1 MAFNIFSFMG
11 DAETEFSSRR
21 HMVDGEDPLM
31 RQLLSEAKDALE
43 ILGDTYDAALR
54 SYAQQTNPLN
64 PGDITFPVSGRRNW
78 SFRNPCASYLWYL
91 REPSD
96 IILELDIPDDDS
108 ISLLLDRIDIKPVK
122 VLHDPADMK
131 SGVETLYEMRY
142 ETLVVGRSLQF
153 PVNMPTEVRDYIKEN
168 PGFAHLGT
176 IDLYFGQ
183 ICSVEVLSMVGE
195 ETGDG
200 EGALVCDDGGERMF
214 PPTPHTFFVA
224 PGIEISSYTGAK
236 NSIFIQFGVEGF
248 PGEQPSGKGFRNYNW
263 ARLYLTNDFTWPT
276 PGEFLGMAVKPMPN
290 KPWYY
295 QLKSP
300 FLYTANWF
308 ETEYYSSGIVTT
320 VYDEGDPAGIG
331 TVGKT
336 YEIRIKEQ
344 SGVLAKSSDF
354 AVYAVGDRVAL
365 VKVIDSA
372 NQSHKWTELGDFTLT
387 WVIYPITFYED

>member
-11 DAETEFSSRR
+11 EAETEFSTRR

-43 ILGDTYDAALR
+43 ILGDSFDAALL
-54 SYAQQTNPLN
+54 SYAQQTNPIN
-64 PGDITFPVSGRRNW
+64 PGDITFPVSARRFW

-91 REPSD
+91 RETTD
-96 IILELDIPDDDS
+96 IILELDIPDDAS

-142 ETLVVGRSLQF
+142 ETLVPGGSLQY
-153 PVNMPTEVRDYIKEN
+153 PTDMPDEVRAYLDEN
-168 PGFAHLGT
+168 AGFAHLGT

-183 ICSVEVLSMVGE
+183 ICSVEIMTMVGE
-195 ETGDG
+195 ETGAGVG
-200 EGALVCDDGGERMF
+200 EATCEDGGVGMF
-214 PPTPHTFFVA
+214 PPTPSVFFVG

-248 PGEQPSGKGFRNYNW
+248 PGEQPSGKGFLNYNW

-276 PGEFLGMAVKPMPN
+276 PGEFLGMAIKPMPN

-320 VYDEGDPAGIG
+320 IYDEGDPEGIG
-331 TVGKT
+331 STGKT
-336 YEIRIKEQ
+336 YKIRIKDQ

-354 AVYAVGDRVAL
+354 AVYAVGERVAL
-365 VKVIDSA
+365 VKQIDSTS
-372 NQSHKWTELGDFTLT
+372 QSHKWTELGDFETS